1 MVLVAIT
8 LSCCRSKF
16 KKTMCVVNYPNA
28 AMCTAGTEDLCIGDD
43 GWVVL
48 YADTLHHFHSL
59 HQEHS
64 AAWGLCS
71 MTV

>member
-8 LSCCRSKF
+8 LSCCRSEF
-16 KKTMCVVNYPNA
+16 KKTTCVVNYPT
-28 AMCTAGTEDLCIGDD
+28 TAVCIGVCIGDD

-48 YADTLHHFHSL
+48 YADTLQHFHSL